1 MDPIKAVLF
10 DLDGTLLNTLADIGN
25 AVNQVLSNRGYPT
38 HPVTQYRSFIGDGWE
53 MLVKRALPE
62 AASTRDRVMACVEE
76 SMAVYAKTWD
86 ATTTPYDG
94 IPELLNYLTQKGIRL
109 AVLSNKPHVFT
120 RQYVD
125 KLLAAWTFEKVIGVS
140 SRVPKKPDPAGALR
154 IVTEMNIDTKK
165 CLFIGDSGVDMQTAA
180 AVGIFSVGAAWGF
193 KPEVELMEN
202 GCRFLARHPL
212 DVPSLMPPS
221 YFRNIIMTSGITT

>member
-1 MDPIKAVLF
+1 VGRIKAVIF

-25 AVNQVLSNRGYPT
+25 AVNQVLSDRGYPT
-38 HPVTQYRSFIGDGWE
+38 HPVNKYRSFVGDGWE

-62 AASTRDRVMACVEE
+62 SASTRDRVKTCVEE
-76 SMAVYAKTWD
+76 SMVEYGKTWD

-94 IPELLNYLTQKGIRL
+94 IPELLNYLTHEGIRL

-140 SRVPKKPDPAGALR
+140 NRFPKKPDPAGALS
-154 IVTEMNIDTKK
+154 IVTELNLDKK
-165 CLFIGDSGVDMQTAA
+165 DCLFVGDSGVDMQTAA
-180 AVGIFSVGAAWGF
+180 SAGIFSVGAAWGF
-193 KPEVELMEN
+193 KPEAELMEN
-202 GCRFLARHPL
+202 GCRFLARHPM
-212 DVPSLMPPS
+212 DVLSL
-221 YFRNIIMTSGITT
+221 IAT